1 MRTLA
6 LALVLVSSLRA
17 AEPWLRIATP
27 HFELYTNAG
36 EKKGREAVLHFEQ
49 VRSFFMDLGTLKE
62 KPEPPAR
69 IIGFRSER
77 DFLPYRTKEFA
88 FAYYASSR
96 KRDYIVMQSISQ
108 QRYPVAI
115 HEYVHL
121 VVRHSGLKL
130 PIWLNEGLAEF
141 CATLR
146 PVGKQ
151 AMLGELIP
159 GRVREM
165 QSGNW
170 IPLETLTSVGQDS
183 PYYNEK
189 RKAGLFYSE
198 SWALTH
204 MLRLAPEYGSGFA
217 KFVSL
222 IVAGKPAGE
231 AFPEAFDKSMK
242 EVEGDLRGY
251 FKRQVLFAGT
261 VDVKL
266 EKSAENPEVS
276 PVTALDTD
284 LVLADLHV
292 AISKP
297 ELARAAYDRLGKEN
311 PGKPEIEEALGY
323 LAWQEN
329 EQDEAREH
337 FGRALAAGT
346 TDPQMCYQYALL
358 DGGSSENAVRALERA
373 VTLKPDYTEARLQL
387 GLALLQRRRYA
398 QSRAHLLQI
407 ARVDRDTTFRLFS
420 ALAFVNLQLKHAAD
434 ARKNAELAKKWAK
447 SPADIRQA
455 EQILEYL
462 DQPQRQVEPEPAETP
477 RRADESPRLQRRSDP
492 PTGTAQPE
500 PDTPRTPREPL
511 VRAEGKVVHLDCYGT
526 KALLHIDTARG
537 KIILDISN
545 AENIVLKR
553 STGTGPYEFKC
564 GPQEPFQAA
573 VEYLPRVDEQ
583 KKSVGEL
590 RVIEF

>member
-36 EKKGREAVLHFEQ
+36 EKKGREAILHFEQ

-62 KPEPPAR
+62 KPEPLAR
-69 IIGFRSER
+69 IIAFRSER
-77 DFLPYRTKEFA
+77 DFIPYRTKEFA
-88 FAYYASSR
+88 VAYYASNR

-141 CATLR
+141 YSTLR

-170 IPLETLTSVGQDS
+170 IALETLTSVGQDS

-189 RKAGLFYSE
+189 NKAGLFYSE
-198 SWALTH
+198 SWALAH
-204 MLRLAPEYGSGFA
+204 MLRLAPEYGSGFQR
-217 KFVSL
+217 FVSL

-231 AFPEAFDKSMK
+231 AFPQAFGKSMK

-251 FKRQVLFAGT
+251 FKRQLLFAGT

-276 PVTALDTD
+276 PVTALDTE

-292 AISKP
+292 AIRKP
-297 ELARAAYDRLGKEN
+297 ELARAAYNRLAKEN

-329 EQDEAREH
+329 KQDEAREH

-346 TDPQMCYQYALL
+346 TDAQMCYQYALL

-398 QSRAHLLQI
+398 QSRTHLLQI
-407 ARVDRDTTFRLFS
+407 AKVDRDTAFRLFS
-420 ALAFVNLQLKHAAD
+420 ALAFVNLQLKHAGD

-462 DQPQRQVEPEPAETP
+462 DQPQRQDEPEPVETP
-477 RRADESPRLQRRSDP
+477 RRADGNPRLQRRPDP
-492 PTGTAQPE
+492 PTDAAQPD
-500 PDTPRTPREPL
+500 PAAPRTPREPL
-511 VRAEGKVVHLDCYGT
+511 VRAEGKVVHLDCLGS
-526 KALLHIDTARG
+526 KALLHIATARG
-537 KIILDISN
+537 KIVLDISN
-545 AENIVLKR
+545 NENIVLKR
-553 STGTGPYEFKC
+553 SAGAGPYEFKC
-564 GPQEPFQAA
+564 GPQEPFQVA

-583 KKSVGEL
+583 KRSIGEL